1 MPKDRST
8 VGNYI
13 AIRQGRNG
21 PKICSSWDEALPEID
36 GVRSFFKTFESKVDA
51 ECFLRASSP
60 EALRFTPYP
69 FIAKEPSSDGLK
81 PLSQSRFAFP
91 ASSSSTKPPTS
102 SPKAK
107 PVPSSSKK
115 EAEVI
120 EISSDIEE
128 ASPIKIRPPVKRPPP
143 SAKPVLQ
150 QSSYQAALTD
160 VKPNISGKAIIK
172 HEVFL
177 SPSED
182 EKLDF
187 PDVDEKLEFLPDEDE
202 EAAAME
208 MDPPEEVIKQMYEEY
223 LNEHEFQVGLHL
235 SSPHSLTG
243 CCKIPIPS
251 TSNAQL
257 LPRFAPVVLSP
268 EQEEI
273 LRLIMSGE
281 NVFFTGS
288 AGTGKSVLMREA
300 IRQLKGKHPAGVYT
314 TASTGMAASNL
325 GAGASTLHSF
335 AGLGLMKEKKEDL
348 FGKLL
353 GMKQDYA
360 KKRWVGAKVLIM

>member
-1 MPKDRST
+1 MPKDRS
-8 VGNYI
+8 NYI

-21 PKICSSWDEALPEID
+21 PKICSSWEEALPEID
-36 GVRSFFKTFESKVDA
+36 GVRSFFKTFESKIDA

-91 ASSSSTKPPTS
+91 GSSSSTKPPTS

-107 PVPSSSKK
+107 PVSSSSKK

-128 ASPIKIRPPVKRPPP
+128 ASPIKIRPPTKRPPS

-150 QSSYQAALTD
+150 QSSFQAALTD
-160 VKPNISGKAIIK
+160 VKPNVSGKTAIK
-172 HEVFL
+172 HEVFF

-187 PDVDEKLEFLPDEDE
+187 PDVDEKFEFLPDEDE

-223 LNEHEFQVGLHL
+223 LNEHEFQVSSHL
-235 SSPHSLTG
+235 SRLPIVSHWLLQ
-243 CCKIPIPS
+243 IAIPS

-300 IRQLKGKHPAGVYT
+300 IRQLKGKHPSGVYT

-335 AGLGLMKEKKEDL
+335 AGLGLAKEKKEDL
-348 FGKLL
+348 FTRLL

-360 KKRWVGAKVLIM
+360 KNRWVGAKVLIM